1 MPTKVISQKVGRTY
15 TRFLQGPNGCQR
27 LTTESL
33 WGKNPGGV
41 WDSRIEVEWN
51 VTLLCRVL
59 RGCLLNCVSCKFTA
73 LVLRAE
79 LRAEGSGMKKG

>member
-1 MPTKVISQKVGRTY
+1 MSQEVGRTY
-15 TRFLQGPNGCQR
+15 TRFLQGPSGCQP

-33 WGKNPGGV
+33 RGKNPGGV
-41 WDSRIEVEWN
+41 WASRMELEWN
-51 VTLLCRVL
+51 DTLLCRVL
-59 RGCLLNCVSCKFTA
+59 RGCLLNCVSYKFTT